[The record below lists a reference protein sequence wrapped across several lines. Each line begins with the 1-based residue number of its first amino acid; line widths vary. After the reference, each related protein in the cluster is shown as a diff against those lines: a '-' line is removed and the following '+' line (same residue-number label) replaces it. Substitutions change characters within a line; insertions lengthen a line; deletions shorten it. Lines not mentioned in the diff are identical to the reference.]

1 MENKKVIMKV
11 ENLSKE
17 FVIHGKKLME
27 PKKMLHALSDVSFE
41 IYEGETL
48 GIIGESGCGK
58 STLGRCLVQLHK
70 PTSGTILYEGE
81 DLWKM
86 TGEKRKETR
95 RNIQMIF
102 QDPYSSLD
110 PRKTASYSI
119 EEAMKVHGMGE
130 DSRERHQR
138 ALEAL
143 QEVGLDIQHMER
155 YPHEFSGGQRQRVNI
170 ARALSISP
178 KVIVC
183 DEPVSALDVSIQA
196 QVINLFKKI
205 QQERKLTYVFISHD
219 LGVIKHVSDRIAI
232 MYLGRIVELCEAEAI
247 YKNPLHPYTQG
258 LLACVP
264 RLTGGGI
271 SAGIYGYIPS
281 YVNPPKGCRFFNR
294 CPHCT
299 ERCKQEKPG
308 TYMAAENHAVSCF
321 LYEDKGPAKERGDGH
336 VE

>member
-1 MENKKVIMKV
+1 MSDKKVIMKV

-27 PKKMLHALSDVSFE
+27 PKKMLHALSDVSFD

-86 TGEKRKETR
+86 NGEKKRETR

-119 EEAMKVHGMGE
+119 EEAMKVHGLGE
-130 DSRERHQR
+130 NSRERHQR

-178 KVIVC
+178 KIIVC

-219 LGVIKHVSDRIAI
+219 LGIIKYISDRIII
-232 MYLGRIVELCEAEAI
+232 MYLGRIMGNL
-247 YKNPLHPYTQG
+247 YGGGNLFQSPSPLHE
-258 LLACVP
+258 
-264 RLTGGGI
+264 
-271 SAGIYGYIPS
+271 SS
-281 YVNPPKGCRFFNR
+281 S
-294 CPHCT
+294 
-299 ERCKQEKPG
+299 
-308 TYMAAENHAVSCF
+308 VSHSSRES
-321 LYEDKGPAKERGDGH
+321 L
-336 VE
+336 

>member
-1 MENKKVIMKV
+1 
-11 ENLSKE
+11 
-17 FVIHGKKLME
+17 
-27 PKKMLHALSDVSFE
+27 
-41 IYEGETL
+41 
-48 GIIGESGCGK
+48 
-58 STLGRCLVQLHK
+58 
-70 PTSGTILYEGE
+70 
-81 DLWKM
+81 
-86 TGEKRKETR
+86 
-95 RNIQMIF
+95 MIF

-219 LGVIKHVSDRIAI
+219 LGIIKYISDRIII
-232 MYLGRIVELCEAEAI
+232 MYQPHRRSDRLSLGG
-247 YKNPLHPYTQG
+247 PLPQLYGAVQKRDPQTGGCGRPPHGG
-258 LLACVP
+258 LLPVRIKHP
-264 RLTGGGI
+264 NTDGI
-271 SAGIYGYIPS
+271 
-281 YVNPPKGCRFFNR
+281 
-294 CPHCT
+294 
-299 ERCKQEKPG
+299 
-308 TYMAAENHAVSCF
+308 F
-321 LYEDKGPAKERGDGH
+321 LYKQSRDRKRGGVFREQSRAAGADDSKTQRTDI
-336 VE
+336 

>member
-183 DEPVSALDVSIQA
+183 DEPVSALDVSVQA
-196 QVINLFKKI
+196 QVVNLIRRLQK
-205 QQERKLTYVFISHD
+205 EYGLTYLFISHD
-219 LGVIKHVSDRIAI
+219 LRVVKHLCDRIVV
-232 MYLGRIVELCEAEAI
+232 MYLGTIVEAGDKKDI
-247 YKNPLHPYTQG
+247 YENPAHPYTQA
-258 LLACVP
+258 LLSAVP
-264 RLTGGGI
+264 EIGSGTRENRIILKGD
-271 SAGIYGYIPS
+271 IPS
-281 YVNPPKGCRFFNR
+281 SIDLPSGCRFHTR
-294 CPHCT
+294 CPRAT
-299 ERCKQEKPG
+299 ELCEKEAPPVKDLG
-308 TYMAAENHAVSCF
+308 E
-321 LYEDKGPAKERGDGH
+321 GH
-336 VE
+336 TCCCHYCG

>member
-196 QVINLFKKI
+196 QVINMMEDLQAQFGLSYLFI
-205 QQERKLTYVFISHD
+205 AHD
-219 LGVIKHVSDRIAI
+219 LAVVKHISNRIAV
-232 MYLGRIVELCEAEAI
+232 MYLGKMVELAPAQELYRHAAHPYSVSLLSAVPMPDPEKARNAHRIVLEGDVPS
-247 YKNPLHPYTQG
+247 PLKMPSGCSFRTRCRQATARCAQECPALREIDPGHFV
-258 LLACVP
+258 ACHNV
-264 RLTGGGI
+264 
-271 SAGIYGYIPS
+271 
-281 YVNPPKGCRFFNR
+281 
-294 CPHCT
+294 
-299 ERCKQEKPG
+299 
-308 TYMAAENHAVSCF
+308 
-321 LYEDKGPAKERGDGH
+321 
-336 VE
+336 

>member
-1 MENKKVIMKV
+1 MEDRKVIMQV
-11 ENLSKE
+11 ENLNKE

-70 PTSGTILYEGE
+70 PTSGTILYKGE
-81 DLWKM
+81 DLWQM
-86 TGEKRKETR
+86 TGEKRRNAR

-119 EEAMKVHGMGE
+119 EEAMKVHGLGE
-130 DSRERHQR
+130 NSRERHQR

-143 QEVGLDIQHMER
+143 QEVGLDVQHMER

-178 KVIVC
+178 ELIVC

-219 LGVIKHVSDRIAI
+219 LGIIKYISDWLRSSSSSPSSSCIWDGSWRPTRPMEFTPTPFIPTRRRFCRPFRRRA
-232 MYLGRIVELCEAEAI
+232 
-247 YKNPLHPYTQG
+247 PLRRRRECPCT
-258 LLACVP
+258 ATSP
-264 RLTGGGI
+264 APSGI
-271 SAGIYGYIPS
+271 RWAVLWPAAAPTVQSGARRRFPS
-281 YVNPPKGCRFFNR
+281 
-294 CPHCT
+294 
-299 ERCKQEKPG
+299 
-308 TYMAAENHAVSCF
+308 
-321 LYEDKGPAKERGDGH
+321 
-336 VE
+336 

>member
-1 MENKKVIMKV
+1 MEDKKVIMQV
-11 ENLSKE
+11 ENLNKE

-70 PTSGTILYEGE
+70 PTSGTILYKGE
-81 DLWKM
+81 DLWQM
-86 TGEKRKETR
+86 TGEKRRNAR

-119 EEAMKVHGMGE
+119 EEAMKVHGLGE
-130 DSRERHQR
+130 NFRERHQR

-143 QEVGLDIQHMER
+143 QEVGLDVQHMER

-178 KVIVC
+178 ELIVC

-196 QVINLFKKI
+196 QVINLMQDIKK
-205 QQERKLTYVFISHD
+205 EFNLTYMFISHD
-219 LGVIKHVSDRIAI
+219 LRIIKHFCDRVMV
-232 MYLGRIVELCEAEAI
+232 MYLGNVVEIGTKEAVYE
-247 YKNPLHPYTQG
+247 KRRHPYTQA
-258 LLACVP
+258 LLSAIPNVKAKGP
-264 RLTGGGI
+264 QERILLTGD
-271 SAGIYGYIPS
+271 IPS
-281 YVNPPKGCRFFNR
+281 PVNPPSGCPFHPR
-294 CPHCT
+294 CRYCT
-299 ERCKQEKPG
+299 ERCKTEKPQLRTMADG
-308 TYMAAENHAVSCF
+308 TQVACHLDME
-321 LYEDKGPAKERGDGH
+321 
-336 VE
+336 

>member
-1 MENKKVIMKV
+1 MKNTKNRKVIMKV
-11 ENLSKE
+11 EHLSKD
-17 FVIHGKKLME
+17 FVIHSKKLME

-58 STLGRCLVQLHK
+58 STLGRCLVQLHR
-70 PTSGTILYEGE
+70 PTSGTILYEDR
-81 DLWKM
+81 DLWSLSGAEHK
-86 TGEKRKETR
+86 EARK
-95 RNIQMIF
+95 NIQMIF

-119 EEAMKVHGMGE
+119 AEAMKVHNLGE
-130 DSRERHQR
+130 SARERHQR

-143 QEVGLDIQHMER
+143 QEVGLDVQHMER

-196 QVINLFKKI
+196 QVINLFRKI

-219 LGVIKHVSDRIAI
+219 LGIIKYISDRIII
-232 MYLGRIVELCEAEAI
+232 MYLGRIVEMYTAEGI
-247 YKNPLHPYTQG
+247 YQNPLHPYTKA
-258 LLACVP
+258 LL
-264 RLTGGGI
+264 
-271 SAGIYGYIPS
+271 SAIPPESPFEKRERVTLEGDIPS
-281 YVNPPKGCRFFNR
+281 PIG
-294 CPHCT
+294 
-299 ERCKQEKPG
+299 
-308 TYMAAENHAVSCF
+308 
-321 LYEDKGPAKERGDGH
+321 
-336 VE
+336 

>member
-1 MENKKVIMKV
+1 MDNKKVIIKV
-11 ENLSKE
+11 DNLNKE
-17 FVIHGKKLME
+17 FTIYSKKLME
-27 PKKMLHALSDVSFE
+27 PKKMLHALSNVSFE

-70 PTSGTILYEGE
+70 PTSGTITYEGKNLE
-81 DLWKM
+81 KLTGDERRKM
-86 TGEKRKETR
+86 R

-119 EEAMKVHGMGE
+119 EEAMKVHGLGE
-130 DSRERHQR
+130 SARERRQM

-196 QVINLFKKI
+196 QVINLFRKI

-219 LGVIKHVSDRIAI
+219 LGIIKYISDRIII
-232 MYLGRIVELCEAEAI
+232 MYLGRIVEMYTAEGI
-247 YKNPLHPYTQG
+247 YANPMHPYTKA
-258 LLACVP
+258 LLSAIP
-264 RLTGGGI
+264 PESPFEKKDRLVLKGD
-271 SAGIYGYIPS
+271 IPS
-281 YVNPPKGCRFFNR
+281 PIGKQVGCPLAGR
-294 CPHCT
+294 CPSCM
-299 ERCKQEKPG
+299 ERCKKETPQLEDQG
-308 TYMAAENHAVSCF
+308 DHHMVACF
-321 LYEDKGPAKERGDGH
+321 LYSKS
-336 VE
+336 

>member
-1 MENKKVIMKV
+1 MEDKKVIMQV
-11 ENLSKE
+11 ENLNKE

-70 PTSGTILYEGE
+70 PTSGTILYKGE
-81 DLWKM
+81 DLWQM
-86 TGEKRKETR
+86 TGEKRRNAR

-119 EEAMKVHGMGE
+119 EEAMKVHGLGE
-130 DSRERHQR
+130 NSRERHQR

-143 QEVGLDIQHMER
+143 QEVGLDVQHMER

-178 KVIVC
+178 ELIVC

-196 QVINLFKKI
+196 QVINLMQDIKK
-205 QQERKLTYVFISHD
+205 EFNLTYMFISHD
-219 LGVIKHVSDRIAI
+219 LRIIKHFCDRVMV
-232 MYLGRIVELCEAEAI
+232 MYLGNVVEIGTKEAVYE
-247 YKNPLHPYTQG
+247 KRRHPYTQA
-258 LLACVP
+258 LLSAIPNVKAKGP
-264 RLTGGGI
+264 QERILLTGD
-271 SAGIYGYIPS
+271 IPS
-281 YVNPPKGCRFFNR
+281 PVNPPSGCPFHPR
-294 CPHCT
+294 CRYCT
-299 ERCKQEKPG
+299 ERCKTEKPQLRTMADG
-308 TYMAAENHAVSCF
+308 TQVACHLDME
-321 LYEDKGPAKERGDGH
+321 
-336 VE
+336 

>member
-11 ENLSKE
+11 ENLHKD
-17 FVIHGKKLME
+17 FVIHSKKLTE
-27 PKKMLHALSDVSFE
+27 PKKLLHALSDVSFE

-70 PTSGTILYEGE
+70 PTSGTITYKGKDIWSL
-81 DLWKM
+81 
-86 TGEKRKETR
+86 TGEEHKKAR

-110 PRKTASYSI
+110 PKKTASYSV
-119 EEAMKVHGMGE
+119 EEAMKVHGLGE
-130 DSRERHQR
+130 NSRERHQR

-143 QEVGLDIQHMER
+143 QEVGLDVQHMER

-178 KVIVC
+178 KLIVC

-219 LGVIKHVSDRIAI
+219 LGIVKYISDRIII
-232 MYLGRIVELCEAEAI
+232 MYLGRIVETYTSEGL
-247 YKNPLHPYTQG
+247 YDNPMHPYTQA
-258 LLACVP
+258 LLSAIPPESPFEKKERVP
-264 RLTGGGI
+264 LEGD
-271 SAGIYGYIPS
+271 IPS
-281 YVNPPKGCRFFNR
+281 PIGQQIGCPLAGR
-294 CPHCT
+294 CPKCMD
-299 ERCKQEKPG
+299 RCRKETPQLKDLG
-308 TYMAAENHAVSCF
+308 DHHLVACF
-321 LYEDKGPAKERGDGH
+321 LYES
-336 VE
+336 